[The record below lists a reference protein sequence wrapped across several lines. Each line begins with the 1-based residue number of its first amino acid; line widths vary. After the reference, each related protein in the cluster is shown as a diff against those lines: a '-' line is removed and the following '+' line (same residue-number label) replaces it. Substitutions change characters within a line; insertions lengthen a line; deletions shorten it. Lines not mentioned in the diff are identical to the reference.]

1 MWWERHRR
9 NGAESGAIVAAV
21 PRAGE
26 RWPAEDDCR
35 YCERRVAEE
44 EDLARQ
50 AGSWE
55 AGLVHEQLAMLYRAQ
70 LTTLRRARENA
81 QADGTANI
89 HTSNS

>member
-1 MWWERHRR
+1 MWWQR
-9 NGAESGAIVAAV
+9 NGRAGVGPGASVPAA

-26 RWPAEDDCR
+26 RWPAEDDCL
-35 YCERRVAEE
+35 YCVRRVAAEE
-44 EDLARQ
+44 ALARQ

-81 QADGTANI
+81 QADGAATI
-89 HTSNS
+89 HTTNF